1 MYTIVAAVVAEKTTR
16 RTQRKATNKILPA
29 ITDESQNQSA
39 DSVSSNG
46 SKKVVKK
53 TEAQAV
59 SSLLLLF
66 DEACPKNKAFHEDQ
80 VP

>member
-1 MYTIVAAVVAEKTTR
+1 MYTIVVAVVAEKTTR

-29 ITDESQNQSA
+29 ITDESQSQSA
-39 DSVSSNG
+39 DSISSTG

-59 SSLLLLF
+59 SFLLLF